1 VFPVAAATAA
11 GWLLLFFVLLALPP
25 AAEPRR
31 DEGAAPTIEPPAVVS
46 LLAGRLDRDGF
57 AVTLADLAAR
67 GWFRLDGTPRPADP
81 GVGPGMG
88 PVMYPVMGPVM
99 CRVPAE
105 TPAEPLAPYERR
117 VMAHVALRA
126 GVQGEVPAPALSDS
140 FEGGEAA
147 FMKTFRE
154 EVTADAEQRGL
165 TRPRSPGGPRGPGG
179 QPGPI
184 R

>member
-11 GWLLLFFVLLALPP
+11 GWLLPFFVLLALPP

-46 LLAGRLDRDGF
+46 LLARRLDRDGF

-81 GVGPGMG
+81 GVG

-126 GVQGEVPAPALSDS
+126 GVQGEVPAPALSD
-140 FEGGEAA
+140 
-147 FMKTFRE
+147 
-154 EVTADAEQRGL
+154 
-165 TRPRSPGGPRGPGG
+165 GGPRGPGG

>member
-1 VFPVAAATAA
+1 MFPVAAATAA

-25 AAEPRR
+25 AAKPRR

-81 GVGPGMG
+81 GV
-88 PVMYPVMGPVM
+88 GPVM